1 MNTTIGCPI
10 PGASQPKI
18 SREVKCESHASRFRI
33 TKSES
38 IVLELLWD
46 YGNMTQ
52 DEINQKAQ
60 ELESIVRTW
69 KPRSVFTL
77 LNDLMRRGFVKTTGT
92 KRAGKT
98 HARVFAP
105 TMSRPEYY
113 AALVQASMPL
123 VEVAEF
129 ISIMKKESEGS
140 AKLN

>member
-1 MNTTIGCPI
+1 MNMTIGCPI
-10 PGASQPKI
+10 PGVSQPKI
-18 SREVKCESHASRFRI
+18 TREVKCERNPSLFRL

-46 YGNMTQ
+46 YGDMTQ

-60 ELESIVRTW
+60 ALESIVHTW
-69 KPRSVFTL
+69 KPRSIFTL
-77 LNDLMRRGFVKTTGT
+77 LNGLIRRGFVKSTGM

-98 HARVFAP
+98 YARVFAP

-113 AALVQASMPL
+113 AVLVQASMPL

-129 ISIMKKESEGS
+129 ISIMEKKSEGS
-140 AKLN
+140 V

>member
-18 SREVKCESHASRFRI
+18 PPKASYESCPERFHL

-38 IVLELLWD
+38 IALELLWD
-46 YGNMTQ
+46 YGDMTQ

-60 ELESIVRTW
+60 ELESIIHTW
-69 KPRSVFTL
+69 KPRSIFKL
-77 LNDLMRRGFVKTTGT
+77 LNGLIRRGFVKTIGM
-92 KRAGKT
+92 KRVGKNYS
-98 HARVFAP
+98 RVFTP

-113 AALVQASMPL
+113 AALVQTSMPL

-129 ISIMKKESEGS
+129 ISIMEKKSEGS
-140 AKLN
+140 V

>member
-18 SREVKCESHASRFRI
+18 PPKASYESSPERFRL

-60 ELESIVRTW
+60 ELESIVHTW
-69 KPRSVFTL
+69 KPRSIFTL
-77 LNDLMRRGFVKTTGT
+77 LNGLISRGFVKIAGM
-92 KRAGKT
+92 KRAVKT
-98 HARVFAP
+98 YARVFTP

-113 AALVQASMPL
+113 AALVQASMSL
-123 VEVAEF
+123 VEVSKF
-129 ISIMKKESEGS
+129 ISIMEKESEGS
-140 AKLN
+140 V

>member
-18 SREVKCESHASRFRI
+18 PREVKCESHPSLFHL

-46 YGNMTQ
+46 YGGMTQ

-60 ELESIVRTW
+60 GLESIVRTW
-69 KPRSVFTL
+69 KPRSIFTL
-77 LNDLMRRGFVKTTGT
+77 LNDLIRRGFVKTTGM

-98 HARVFAP
+98 YARVFAP
-105 TMSRPEYY
+105 AMSRPEYY
-113 AALVQASMPL
+113 AALVHANMPL

-129 ISIMKKESEGS
+129 ISII
-140 AKLN
+140 AKWN

>member
-18 SREVKCESHASRFRI
+18 PQEVKREIHPSLFRL

-38 IVLELLWD
+38 TVLELLWD

-60 ELESIVRTW
+60 ELESIAHTW
-69 KPRSVFTL
+69 KPRSIFAL
-77 LNDLMRRGFVKTTGT
+77 LNDLIRRGFVKTTEM

-98 HARVFAP
+98 QARVFAP

-113 AALVQASMPL
+113 AALVQASMSL
-123 VEVAEF
+123 VEVAKF
-129 ISIMKKESEGS
+129 ISIMEKESEGS
-140 AKLN
+140 V

>member
-18 SREVKCESHASRFRI
+18 QREVKCESHPSRFRL

-46 YGNMTQ
+46 YGDMTQ

-60 ELESIVRTW
+60 DLESIVHTW
-69 KPRSVFTL
+69 KPRSIFTL
-77 LNDLMRRGFVKTTGT
+77 LNDLIRRGFVKTTGM

-98 HARVFAP
+98 YARVFAP
-105 TMSRPEYY
+105 AMSRPEYY

-123 VEVAEF
+123 VEVAKF
-129 ISIMKKESEGS
+129 ISIMEKKSEGS
-140 AKLN
+140 V

>member
-1 MNTTIGCPI
+1 MNTTIDCPI
-10 PGASQPKI
+10 HGASQPKI
-18 SREVKCESHASRFRI
+18 PQEVKCESHPSRFRL

-46 YGNMTQ
+46 YGDMTQ

-69 KPRSVFTL
+69 KPCSIFPL
-77 LNDLMRRGFVKTTGT
+77 LNDLIRRGFVKSTGM

-98 HARVFAP
+98 YARVFAP
-105 TMSRPEYY
+105 TMNRPEYY

-129 ISIMKKESEGS
+129 ISIMEKKSEGS
-140 AKLN
+140 V